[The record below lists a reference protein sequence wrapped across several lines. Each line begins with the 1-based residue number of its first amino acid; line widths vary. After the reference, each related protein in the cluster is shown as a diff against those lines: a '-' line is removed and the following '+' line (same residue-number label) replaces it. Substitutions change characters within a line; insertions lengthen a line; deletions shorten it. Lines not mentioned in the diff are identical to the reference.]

1 MKAMSLHRRILLAF
15 VLCTTLVALLFGVC
29 AIIFA
34 YHTED
39 RVFETLLQSEAAYAE
54 QQLVSQEAIKPRLN
68 FIRYYENI
76 TELPQQIRSTLQRSP
91 ERTEFALDAGQH
103 VHLLPLSKGFL
114 LADVTGQLVVR
125 QMRSQ
130 LSAFLLTLL
139 LCTMLSAAGF
149 AYLLARRLLKPLN
162 RLTQIVDHA
171 GQGNAV
177 LAAPAQFAES
187 FIADEI
193 GRLAQALQKSW
204 ARVAEFVSREQQFT
218 QDLSHELRTPLAVIQ
233 GALTLLQHSQLTEQQ
248 RRYLERLQ
256 HAQLQM
262 NQTIDTLFLLAREQV
277 VLPEPILLLPVVEQS
292 ILQQHH
298 KLAGKAIALKLQIAA
313 DERVMLDSN
322 SLLLLLNNLL
332 GNAFEYTQAGTIE
345 VRFAR
350 QQLIVQ
356 DSGAGID
363 EAIQSQIFDAGIKGK
378 NSQGLGVGLSLV
390 KRLSDKHGIS
400 CAILSDRDGTCVRL
414 IFPD

>member
-1 MKAMSLHRRILLAF
+1 MKEMSLHRRILLAF
-15 VLCTTLVALLFGVC
+15 VLCTALVALLFGIS

-68 FIRYYENI
+68 FIRYYEKI

-171 GQGNAV
+171 GPGNAV
-177 LAAPAQFAES
+177 LAVPAQFAES

-256 HAQLQM
+256 HAQLQI

-277 VLPEPILLLPVVEQS
+277 VLPERVLLLPVVEQS

-332 GNAFEYTQAGTIE
+332 GNAFEYTQAGAIE

-363 EAIQSQIFDAGIKGK
+363 AAIQSHIFDAGIKGK

-400 CAILSDRDGTCVRL
+400 CVIHSGAEGTCVRL